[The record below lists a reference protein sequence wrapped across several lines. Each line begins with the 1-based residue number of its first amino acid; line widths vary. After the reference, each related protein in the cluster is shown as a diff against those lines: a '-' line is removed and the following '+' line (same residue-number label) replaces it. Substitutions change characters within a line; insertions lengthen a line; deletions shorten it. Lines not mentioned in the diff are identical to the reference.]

1 MMVLDNNKFPIQSD
15 DIWYSNEKRMNNI
28 WKIFSM
34 DDKGK
39 LDIYENKIRF
49 VGGKYKLNINNINKI
64 FITRPTRNYGAHI
77 ISGFISFICIWYL
90 FLIYFSSIE
99 YFLTFFLLIIILY
112 PISLFFTRSDWIGI
126 VYKDHG
132 EMIKAFFTDG
142 SLPEASVLRKKSYSK
157 DSESLFEKFLLIK
170 INDDD

>member
-1 MMVLDNNKFPIQSD
+1 MVLLDKNNFPIQSD

-39 LDIYENKIRF
+39 LNIYENKIRF
-49 VGGKYKLNINNINKI
+49 IGEKYKLNINNINKI
-64 FITRPTRNYGAHI
+64 FITRPAINYGGHI
-77 ISGFISFICIWYL
+77 VSGFISFICIWYL

-112 PISLFFTRSDWIGI
+112 PISLFLTKSDWIGI

-132 EMIKAFFTDG
+132 NIIKAFFTDG
-142 SLPEASVLRKKSYSK
+142 SLPESSVLRKKNYSK
-157 DSESLFEKFLLIK
+157 NSKSLFEKFLLLK
-170 INDDD
+170 INEDN